1 MLVASTGGICERYR
15 IYGRYFASHWGEGSI
30 KLSKQGRKNPK
41 SRWGQIVVT
50 RDRTKRNIAR
60 KGRTYDSNRLSNHG
74 PKRNR
79 KFKVSGKRR
88 GSFSLE
94 FPKSLSLNSENDTL
108 ELFRL
113 IHDMRS
119 RILEGKHKRIVLDHK
134 NVEYMTP
141 EAALLILSEIQRC
154 EEYCKGKTE
163 ITGTHPRV
171 HAVTELLDEIGF
183 YEALSIK
190 APALPASYKK
200 RTYVRIERRDM
211 VDPEIADS
219 LIDCFSS
226 EHAFPEEDRK
236 RLHVALVE
244 CMDNVFE
251 HAYDL
256 KSPDPYLYKEW
267 WLAGYAD
274 HSDSSI
280 GFIFYDQ
287 GKGIASAIKRKKRK
301 IIERSKALLTWTDSQ
316 WVERAVRRPI
326 SRHDSMRRGHGL
338 ARLKRFLDGLDV
350 EGSLRVIANRGDVE
364 FLTSGRS
371 VSLNLIND
379 GLDGTLIMWKINGVN
394 KEDRVIRQD
403 KDGKDG

>member
-1 MLVASTGGICERYR
+1 M
-15 IYGRYFASHWGEGSI
+15 
-30 KLSKQGRKNPK
+30 
-41 SRWGQIVVT
+41 SRT
-50 RDRTKRNIAR
+50 
-60 KGRTYDSNRLSNHG
+60 
-74 PKRNR
+74 
-79 KFKVSGKRR
+79 
-88 GSFSLE
+88 
-94 FPKSLSLNSENDTL
+94 
-108 ELFRL
+108 
-113 IHDMRS
+113 
-119 RILEGKHKRIVLDHK
+119 ILEGKHKRIVLDHK

-154 EEYCKGKTE
+154 EEYCKDKTE

-183 YEALSIK
+183 YEALGIK
-190 APALPASYKK
+190 APKLPASYKK

-226 EHAFPEEDRK
+226 EHSFPDEDRK

-256 KSPDPYLYKEW
+256 KSLDPYLYKEW

-280 GFIFYDQ
+280 GFMFYDQ
-287 GKGIASAIKRKKRK
+287 GKGIPSTIKKKKRK
-301 IIERSKALLTWTDSQ
+301 IIERSKALLTWTDSH

-326 SRHDSMRRGHGL
+326 SRHHSMRRGHGL
-338 ARLKRFLDGLDV
+338 TRLKRFLDGLDV
-350 EGSLRVIANRGDVE
+350 EGSLRVVANRGDVE
-364 FLTSGRS
+364 FLTSGQS
-371 VSLNLIND
+371 VSLNLTND
-379 GLDGTLIMWKINGVN
+379 DLDGTLIMWKINGIK
-394 KEDRVIRQD
+394 KEGRAIRH
-403 KDGKDG
+403 GKDDEDG